1 MNLTKSAFVS
11 KKFFLAKPLW
21 PLPDLPILSVMSLP
35 ECEGPT
41 NSTLCLLPELLE
53 ELGDWLEQRGIAWN
67 VMIEDV
73 GVLMEAEKVV
83 LRSLHF

>member
-1 MNLTKSAFVS
+1 MCTQAV
-11 KKFFLAKPLW
+11 PGR
-21 PLPDLPILSVMSLP
+21 SVDIRTS
-35 ECEGPT
+35 
-41 NSTLCLLPELLE
+41 PELLE

-83 LRSLHF
+83 LRSSHF

>member
-1 MNLTKSAFVS
+1 MCIQAV
-11 KKFFLAKPLW
+11 PGR
-21 PLPDLPILSVMSLP
+21 SVDIRTS
-35 ECEGPT
+35 
-41 NSTLCLLPELLE
+41 PELLE

-83 LRSLHF
+83 LKEDVKNYLADFFR

>member
-1 MNLTKSAFVS
+1 M
-11 KKFFLAKPLW
+11 PGR
-21 PLPDLPILSVMSLP
+21 SVDIRTS
-35 ECEGPT
+35 
-41 NSTLCLLPELLE
+41 PELLE

-83 LRSLHF
+83 LKEDVKNYLADFFR

>member
-1 MNLTKSAFVS
+1 M
-11 KKFFLAKPLW
+11 PGR
-21 PLPDLPILSVMSLP
+21 SVDIRTS
-35 ECEGPT
+35 
-41 NSTLCLLPELLE
+41 PELLE

-83 LRSLHF
+83 LKEDFKNYLADFFS

>member
-1 MNLTKSAFVS
+1 M
-11 KKFFLAKPLW
+11 PGR
-21 PLPDLPILSVMSLP
+21 SVDIRTS
-35 ECEGPT
+35 
-41 NSTLCLLPELLE
+41 PELLE

-83 LRSLHF
+83 LEEAVKNYLADFSR

>member
-1 MNLTKSAFVS
+1 M
-11 KKFFLAKPLW
+11 PGR
-21 PLPDLPILSVMSLP
+21 SVDIRTS
-35 ECEGPT
+35 
-41 NSTLCLLPELLE
+41 PELLE

-83 LRSLHF
+83 LEEAVKNYLADFSS

>member
-1 MNLTKSAFVS
+1 M
-11 KKFFLAKPLW
+11 PGR
-21 PLPDLPILSVMSLP
+21 SVDIRTS
-35 ECEGPT
+35 
-41 NSTLCLLPELLE
+41 PELLE

-83 LRSLHF
+83 LKEAVKNYYGKNPLSSF

>member
-1 MNLTKSAFVS
+1 MDIRTS
-11 KKFFLAKPLW
+11 
-21 PLPDLPILSVMSLP
+21 
-35 ECEGPT
+35 
-41 NSTLCLLPELLE
+41 PELLE

-83 LRSLHF
+83 LEEVVKNYLADFSR

>member
-1 MNLTKSAFVS
+1 M
-11 KKFFLAKPLW
+11 PGR
-21 PLPDLPILSVMSLP
+21 SVDIRTS
-35 ECEGPT
+35 
-41 NSTLCLLPELLE
+41 PELLE

-83 LRSLHF
+83 LKEAVKNYLADFFR

>member
-1 MNLTKSAFVS
+1 MDIRTS
-11 KKFFLAKPLW
+11 
-21 PLPDLPILSVMSLP
+21 
-35 ECEGPT
+35 
-41 NSTLCLLPELLE
+41 PELLE

-83 LRSLHF
+83 LKEAVKNYLADFFC